1 MGAGLEWGVGQST
14 QGVHEGETVL
24 ANSTIARHPGQCGDR
39 PVCPHRAGRH
49 PHGQAEGG
57 GQHRPGTRV
66 QRGGQGCAQECRV
79 L

>member
-39 PVCPHRAGRH
+39 PVCPHRAGRWRATETWYS
-49 PHGQAEGG
+49 GTEG
-57 GQHRPGTRV
+57 
-66 QRGGQGCAQECRV
+66 
-79 L
+79 